1 MKGPTSTV
9 GCPKGHKSIDLVFC
23 SVCGTPIGGPLVPEF
38 GAAVT
43 AANALEPDTGRG
55 SGPTGPTG
63 RSAARYLPGHGP
75 KEADS
80 GPSGGRPYVGG
91 PDTGQVPTVGPNT
104 GPVPHVGGPNTGPVP
119 AVGGPTTGPVPH
131 VSGPDT
137 GPAPTVGPNTGPVPA
152 VGGPTTG
159 PVPHVS
165 GPSTGPVPQVGGAN
179 MEPVPRLGRP
189 NTGPVPHVGGPN
201 AGPAPHVGSRSTGPV
216 PHVGGPNAGPAP
228 QSGDPLQPVANG
240 ASANGLAAHA
250 SGPSTG
256 PVPVVDVAAPP
267 SNGLGRYGD
276 PHARPHSGP
285 TGEVVRRGTPPGPPS
300 GPGSGSPMGGPPPPA
315 RPSGGGVCPN
325 CSAELDAGSR
335 FCEVCGYDPTTGS
348 LPQAPVVRPAVDPLR
363 TPAPPPPPA
372 APPPPPPG
380 QPPAPGA
387 VRLVAVISADR
398 AYYDSNHVSEVQF
411 PLGVPPRAIEL
422 PAGPVSIGRR
432 SRSRGTE
439 PNIDLAGP
447 PEDPAVSH
455 THASLLPSDDGRWEL
470 VDHGSTNGTYVNEA
484 PQPIPANQ
492 PVPLSPGDR
501 IYLGAWT
508 RITLEIR

>member
-38 GAAVT
+38 GASVT
-43 AANALEPDTGRG
+43 AANAIEPDSGRG

-75 KEADS
+75 PDAES
-80 GPSGGRPYVGG
+80 GPGPGTGPPFGGPTTGQYPAVGG
-91 PDTGQVPTVGPNT
+91 PDTGPVPQVGGSDT
-104 GPVPHVGGPNTGPVP
+104 GPVPT
-119 AVGGPTTGPVPH
+119 VGGPTTGQF
-131 VSGPDT
+131 
-137 GPAPTVGPNTGPVPA
+137 PAAVGPNTGPVPA
-152 VGGPTTG
+152 VGGPLHAAGNGTSSVG
-159 PVPHVS
+159 LAAHQA
-165 GPSTGPVPQVGGAN
+165 GPSTGQ
-179 MEPVPRLGRP
+179 
-189 NTGPVPHVGGPN
+189 
-201 AGPAPHVGSRSTGPV
+201 
-216 PHVGGPNAGPAP
+216 
-228 QSGDPLQPVANG
+228 
-240 ASANGLAAHA
+240 
-250 SGPSTG
+250 
-256 PVPVVDVAAPP
+256 VPVVNVAAAPT
-267 SNGLGRYGD
+267 NGLGRYGD
-276 PHARPHSGP
+276 PQARPHSGP
-285 TGEVVRRGTPPGPPS
+285 TGSVVRRGTQS
-300 GPGSGSPMGGPPPPA
+300 GPIGGPGTGSGRGSGSPMGGPPPPA

-335 FCEVCGYDPTTGS
+335 FCEVCGYDPSTGS
-348 LPQAPVVRPAVDPLR
+348 LPQAPIVRPAIDPLR
-363 TPAPPPPPA
+363 TPEPPPAPVMPPPPPA
-372 APPPPPPG
+372 QPG
-380 QPPAPGA
+380 VPGA
-387 VRLVAVISADR
+387 VRLVAVITADR
-398 AYYDSNHVSEVQF
+398 PYYDSNHVSEVQF

-470 VDHGSTNGTYVNEA
+470 VDHGSTNGTYVNEE
-484 PQPIPANQ
+484 PQPVPVNQ

>member
-1 MKGPTSTV
+1 VKGPTSTV

-38 GAAVT
+38 GASVT
-43 AANALEPDTGRG
+43 AANAIEPDSGRG

-75 KEADS
+75 PDADR
-80 GPSGGRPYVGG
+80 GPGTGPGAGPPFGG
-91 PDTGQVPTVGPNT
+91 PTTGQFPATGGPVPQLGGPNT
-104 GPVPHVGGPNTGPVP
+104 GPVPQIGGPNTGPVPTIGGPTTGQFPATGGPNTGPVP
-119 AVGGPTTGPVPH
+119 AVGGPLH
-131 VSGPDT
+131 
-137 GPAPTVGPNTGPVPA
+137 A
-152 VGGPTTG
+152 
-159 PVPHVS
+159 
-165 GPSTGPVPQVGGAN
+165 
-179 MEPVPRLGRP
+179 
-189 NTGPVPHVGGPN
+189 
-201 AGPAPHVGSRSTGPV
+201 AG
-216 PHVGGPNAGPAP
+216 
-228 QSGDPLQPVANG
+228 NG
-240 ASANGLAAHA
+240 TSSNGLAAHEA
-250 SGPSTG
+250 GASTG
-256 PVPVVDVAAPP
+256 SAPAVDVAAAPT
-267 SNGLGRYGD
+267 NGLGRYGD
-276 PHARPHSGP
+276 PLARPHSGP
-285 TGEVVRRGTPPGPPS
+285 TGSVVRRGTPS
-300 GPGSGSPMGGPPPPA
+300 GPLGGPGTGSGRGSGSPMGGPPPPA

-348 LPQAPVVRPAVDPLR
+348 LPQAPIVRPAIDPLR
-363 TPAPPPPPA
+363 TPEPPPAPVTPPPPPPA
-372 APPPPPPG
+372 QPG
-380 QPPAPGA
+380 VPGA
-387 VRLVAVISADR
+387 VRLVAVITADR
-398 AYYDSNHVSEVQF
+398 PYYDSNHVSEVQF

-470 VDHGSTNGTYVNEA
+470 VDHGSTNGTYVNEE
-484 PQPIPANQ
+484 PQPVPANQ